1 MGVIDTL
8 VLDRTAQDVAALNE
22 KGTYNAT
29 DLNRV
34 GEAQAY
40 LAGRFRACGYG
51 VSIAPKL
58 NWTMEDIP
66 WQADMNRYL
75 ADLRALR
82 GALRMMETTPP
93 VPGSMAGL
101 TWEQANDIE
110 KILADL
116 EFLLNNM
123 AAAWYY
129 CGEIYAGEV

>member
-1 MGVIDTL
+1 MIIDTL
-8 VLDRTAQDVAALNE
+8 ITDRIKADVETLTK
-22 KGTYNAT
+22 KGTYNAE

-34 GEAQAY
+34 GEAMVY
-40 LAGRFRACGYG
+40 LAGRFRGYG
-51 VSIAPKL
+51 YGASIAPKV

-66 WQADMNRYL
+66 RQGDMDRYL
-75 ADLRALR
+75 ADLRTLR
-82 GALRMMETTPP
+82 GTLRMMETTPP

-123 AAAWYY
+123 AAAWCY

>member
-1 MGVIDTL
+1 MIIDTL
-8 VLDRTAQDVAALNE
+8 ITDRIKADVETLTK
-22 KGTYNAT
+22 KGTYNAE

-40 LAGRFRACGYG
+40 LARRFRAYGYG
-51 VSIAPKL
+51 VSIAPKV

-66 WQADMNRYL
+66 RQGDMDRYL
-75 ADLRALR
+75 ADLRTLR
-82 GALRMMETTPP
+82 GTLRMMETTPP

-123 AAAWYY
+123 AAAWCYS
-129 CGEIYAGEV
+129 GEIYAGEV